1 MVDYATPHKLPSV
14 EEYLEL
20 EEASAFRHEYVGGI
34 IYDHAGATKR
44 HNRITLNIA
53 SRLLAASRGGPCRVY
68 SSDVKLRAAEDLFY
82 YPDVMVACGPEG
94 ESPLYEDS
102 PCLVVEVISPS
113 TASIDRREK
122 MLAYKSI
129 PSLRAYLV
137 VDQRM
142 MRVERHWRDD
152 TGRWWYAESVGRN
165 GVVPVPCPETEI
177 PLPRIYEGLRDTS

>member
-102 PCLVVEVISPS
+102 PCLVVEVVSPS

-122 MLAYKSI
+122 MLAYRRI
-129 PSLRAYLV
+129 PSLEAYLIF
-137 VDQRM
+137 DQESPRA
-142 MRVERHWRDD
+142 ERHWRNER
-152 TGRWWYAESVGRN
+152 GEWLQGEVVSG
-165 GVVPVPCPETEI
+165 GVVPFPCPKTEV
-177 PLPRIYEGLRDTS
+177 LLTEIYEGL